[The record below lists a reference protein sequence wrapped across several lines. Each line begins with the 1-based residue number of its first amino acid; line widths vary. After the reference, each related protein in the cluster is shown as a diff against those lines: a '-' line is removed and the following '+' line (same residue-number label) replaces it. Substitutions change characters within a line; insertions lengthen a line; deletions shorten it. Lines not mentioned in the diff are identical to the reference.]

1 MEHQAALAAIAE
13 PTRLRIVELLAAAPR
28 TVGELAQLLDALQPQ
43 TTKHVQALE
52 AAGVVTVHRLGRR
65 RVVALRRETLRELA
79 GRLSAM
85 ASASP
90 LDSVLE
96 QYERAVRV
104 EEERAARGES
114 RGRRIRLRRTVPA
127 DGTRV
132 WSAWTDPAV
141 MREWWAPAP
150 LRVADCT
157 MEAVVGGPV
166 AVVMEEP
173 DGTQHRAAGRVRA
186 VEPGRR
192 LTFTL
197 DPLGADGTPAVSL
210 THDLT
215 LAPKASGT
223 AVELVLIVDDHTDGA
238 DAVLA
243 GIEVGWSQTLDRLG
257 DLLAE
262 PDVKQT

>member
-13 PTRLRIVELLAAAPR
+13 PTRMRIVELLAAAPR

-104 EEERAARGES
+104 EEERAARGEP
-114 RGRRIRLRRTVPA
+114 RGRRVRLRRTVPA
-127 DGTRV
+127 DVGRV
-132 WSAWTDPAV
+132 WRAWTDPAV
-141 MREWWAPAP
+141 MQAWWAPEP

-157 MEAVVGGPV
+157 MDAVVGGPV
-166 AVVMEEP
+166 AVVLSEP
-173 DGTQHRAAGRVRA
+173 DGAEHRAAGQVRA

-192 LTFTL
+192 LTFRL
-197 DPLGADGTPAVSL
+197 DPLGPDGSPVVSL
-210 THDLT
+210 THDLR
-215 LAPKASGT
+215 LAPRASGT
-223 AVELVLIVDDHTDGA
+223 ALELVLVVDDHADDA

-243 GIEVGWSQTLDRLG
+243 GIEVGWSQTLDRLEA
-257 DLLAE
+257 LLASR
-262 PDVKQT
+262 